1 MKKDELIQKWL
12 KGELTPQEQKD
23 FDSLEEASFFE
34 EIIEEGQR
42 FKANKHTKVSSFNNL
57 ENRITLK
64 KKHLPTHW
72 LSILSKVAAV
82 LLISLGVFYLFNSN
96 VEATFQTHYAES
108 TTITLPDNSVVE
120 LNELSNLAYKTK
132 NWDKNRTLQLKGEA
146 FFNVE
151 KGMRF
156 DVKTSNGIV
165 SVLGTEFN
173 VLDRDSIFK
182 VSCYEG
188 LVQVDYNNKTTK
200 LPAGK
205 ELIIRNGL
213 EQHTKTALAKPTWL
227 KNMSVFNNA
236 YFTEVITE
244 LEKQYNTKIQLNLKN
259 NRLKFTGAY
268 TNNNLESAL
277 KSIVHPFNLKYEIK
291 SKQQVIIWDEL
302 Q

>member
-1 MKKDELIQKWL
+1 MKKDDLIQKWL
-12 KGELTPQEQKD
+12 KGELTPQEQKA
-23 FDSLEEASFFE
+23 FDSLEEASFFQ

-42 FKANKHTKVSSFNNL
+42 FKANKHTVVSSFNEL
-57 ENRITLK
+57 ENRIVSK

-72 LSILSKVAAV
+72 ISLLSKVAAV
-82 LLISLGVFYLFNSN
+82 LLISLSVFYLFNNNAETS
-96 VEATFQTHYAES
+96 FQTHYAES
-108 TTITLPDNSVVE
+108 TTVTLPDNSVVE
-120 LNELSNLAYKTK
+120 LNELSSLEYKTK
-132 NWDKNRTLQLKGEA
+132 KWRKNRTLQLKGEA
-146 FFNVE
+146 FFDVE
-151 KGMRF
+151 KGSLF

-173 VLDRDSIFK
+173 VFDRDSIFK

-188 LVQVDYNNKTTK
+188 LVQVRYKNKTTM
-200 LPAGK
+200 LPACK
-205 ELIIRNGL
+205 ELIIRNGV
-213 EQHTKTALAKPTWL
+213 EQHAKTALAKPTWL

-244 LEKQYNTKIQLNLKN
+244 LEKQYNVKVQLNLKN
-259 NRLKFTGAY
+259 KHLKFTGAY